1 MITTKHTD
9 KDSKQNSEASAALP
23 PKVFSWL
30 CLFSFG
36 NLLVT
41 TLMAAVVLSA
51 LAVVYTSYNHRMTF
65 HELQQLRVQS
75 NELDIHWGQLLIEQS
90 TFGLEGRIERRA
102 IEELNMTL
110 PDWSKIIMVRYE

>member
-1 MITTKHTD
+1 MTTTKHTE
-9 KDSKQNSEASAALP
+9 KHSKQGFGASDALP

-30 CLFSFG
+30 RLFSYG
-36 NLLVT
+36 TVLVT
-41 TLMAAVVLSA
+41 TLMVAVVLSA

-75 NELDIHWGQLLIEQS
+75 NEFDIHWGQLLIEQS

-102 IEELNMTL
+102 IDELNMTL

>member
-1 MITTKHTD
+1 MITTKHTE
-9 KDSKQNSEASAALP
+9 KHSKQDFDASEALP

-36 NLLVT
+36 NLLLI
-41 TLMAAVVLSA
+41 TLMAAVVVSA

-65 HELQQLRVQS
+65 HALQQLRVQS

-102 IEELNMTL
+102 LEELNMTL

>member
-1 MITTKHTD
+1 MTSTQQTLKH
-9 KDSKQNSEASAALP
+9 SKQVFDATPELP

-30 CLFSFG
+30 GLFSSA

-41 TLMAAVVLSA
+41 GLMLAVVVSA
-51 LAVVYTSYNHRMTF
+51 LAVVYVSYQHRMTF

-75 NELDIHWGQLLIEQS
+75 NELDVHWGQLLIEQS

-102 IEELNMTL
+102 MEELNMTF
-110 PDWSKIIMVRYE
+110 PDWSKIIMVRHE

>member
-1 MITTKHTD
+1 MITTQYTGRQINQAF
-9 KDSKQNSEASAALP
+9 SGSAALP

-30 CLFSFG
+30 CIFSFA

-41 TLMAAVVLSA
+41 SLMVVVVLSA

-65 HELQQLRVQS
+65 HELQQLRVQA

-102 IEELNMTL
+102 IDELNMTL

>member
-1 MITTKHTD
+1 MTSTQQKPKH
-9 KDSKQNSEASAALP
+9 SKQVFEAAPELQ

-30 CLFSFG
+30 GLFSAA

-41 TLMAAVVLSA
+41 GLMFAVVVSA
-51 LAVVYTSYNHRMTF
+51 LAVVYVSYQHRMTF

-102 IEELNMTL
+102 MEELNMTF
-110 PDWSKIIMVRYE
+110 PDWSKIIMVRHE